1 MIRRARTGNQ
11 THNGALATMS
21 NLALVLLLFAA
32 VLPVRA
38 EQAIDV
44 QDAWIRHMAGDRPMA
59 GYFVMHNRG
68 DEDRRL
74 VGAASPAFGA
84 IQMHEAVETDG
95 MSSMRPVDSVPVP
108 HGGRIEFQP
117 GGYHL
122 MLMQRQKNLAVDDQV
137 PVILEFADAGSRSVT
152 FTIKPTW
159 QE

>member
-1 MIRRARTGNQ
+1 MIRCPRKINQ
-11 THNGALATMS
+11 AHNGALAMMKT
-21 NLALVLLLFAA
+21 LALVLLLFPA
-32 VLPVRA
+32 VLPARA
-38 EQAIDV
+38 EQLIDV

-74 VGAASPAFGA
+74 VGATSPAFGA
-84 IQMHEAVETDG
+84 IQMHETVETDG
-95 MSSMRPVDSVPVP
+95 TTSMRPADSVTVP
-108 HGGRIEFQP
+108 NGGRVEFQP
-117 GGYHL
+117 GGFHL

-137 PVILEFADAGSRSVT
+137 PVFLEFEDGGSQSVV

>member
-1 MIRRARTGNQ
+1 MK
-11 THNGALATMS
+11 
-21 NLALVLLLFAA
+21 NLSLVLLLLSA

-59 GYFVMHNRG
+59 GYFVMHNNSG
-68 DEDRRL
+68 EDRRL

-84 IQMHEAVETDG
+84 VDMHETVEANGAT
-95 MSSMRPVDSVPVP
+95 SMRPVDSVVVP
-108 HGGRIEFQP
+108 NGERFEFQP

-122 MLMQRQKNLAVDDQV
+122 MLMQRQEDLAVDDQV
-137 PVILEFADAGSRSVT
+137 PVILEFAGGGSQSVV

>member
-1 MIRRARTGNQ
+1 MTRRARTGNR
-11 THNGALATMS
+11 THTGALATMK

-38 EQAIDV
+38 ERAIDV

-84 IQMHEAVETDG
+84 IQMHETVETDG
-95 MSSMRPVDSVPVP
+95 TTSMRRAASVTVP
-108 HGGRIEFQP
+108 NGGRVEFQP
-117 GGYHL
+117 GGFHL

-137 PVILEFADAGSRSVT
+137 PVVLEFEDGGSQSVV